1 MIYVTSFFSKRDRK
15 GFHLIPDNWDD
26 YNYST
31 LFNVEYIDDDY
42 QTHKIGLVKIG
53 FKGQVEERTEP
64 KLDLAFEELPEGF
77 FSVGQSVKYY
87 SRIKKLDDN
96 DLRMD
101 FLNGIKDVA
110 YNPDIYEL
118 YKDEEV
124 FKFSLM
130 RDINKYNLENQ
141 FRRIAHGGA
150 ILTDYQFTYAIDK
163 ENLPK
168 AIFDFEVIPEKLPPT
183 NLHTIIGTNGAG
195 KTTALKGII
204 NEYFDG
210 DLKGNFAN
218 LVFISFSVFDKNP
231 KYEADNT
238 EQKYYYVGVK
248 TNKSESKSYEE
259 LRTEFYNSIYNILF
273 KKRHYYLHR
282 MFEILDYSD
291 FNFKNLKLLRI
302 LEGYIETE
310 KNDNDIKIYSAMIAS
325 KFSDLS
331 SGHQIILLSISKIV
345 ELLVEQTL
353 VLIDEPETHLHPPL
367 LSAYIRG
374 LSEILIAE
382 NGVAILATH
391 SPVVLQEVP
400 KSCVSIIRKYGEKVK
415 IERPRIETFGENT
428 GILTE
433 EVFGLEVKNSGFHRL
448 LKEAVEAYQD
458 YNEIL
463 KAFNNEL
470 SIEAKSIVRTYINEL
485 EDGLENV

>member
-1 MIYVTSFFSKRDRK
+1 MIYVTSFFSKRNKK

-31 LFNVEYIDDDY
+31 LFHVEYIDDDK
-42 QTHKIGLVKIG
+42 THKIGPVKIG
-53 FKGQVEERTEP
+53 FKGQGGGRT
-64 KLDLAFEELPEGF
+64 KLDSAFEELPEGY
-77 FSVGQSVKYY
+77 FSVGQNLTYY
-87 SRIKKLDDN
+87 SRIKKLNDD
-96 DLRMD
+96 DLRID

-110 YNPDIYEL
+110 YNRDIYEL
-118 YKDEEV
+118 YKDEDV
-124 FKFSLM
+124 FKTSLM
-130 RDINKYNLENQ
+130 RDINNYNLENQ
-141 FRRIAHGGA
+141 FRRIALGGA
-150 ILTDYQFTYAIDK
+150 ILTDYKFTYPIDK

-168 AIFDFEVIPEKLPPT
+168 AIFDFEVIPYKQPPT

-195 KTTALKGII
+195 KTTALNGII

-210 DLKGNFAN
+210 DLKDSFAN
-218 LVFISFSVFDKNP
+218 LIFISFSVFDKNP
-231 KYEADNT
+231 KYEVDNT

-248 TNKSESKSYEE
+248 TNKSKSKSDGE
-259 LRTEFYNSIYNILF
+259 LRAEFYNSIYNILF
-273 KKRHYYLHR
+273 KKRHYYLQR

-291 FNFKNLKLLRI
+291 FNFRNLKLLRI
-302 LEGYIETE
+302 LEEYIKSE
-310 KNDNDIKIYSAMIAS
+310 KNDSNIISFSEMIAS

-367 LSAYIRG
+367 LAAYIRG
-374 LSEILIAE
+374 LSEILTAE

-391 SPVVLQEVP
+391 SPVVLQEIP

-448 LKEAVEAYQD
+448 LKEAVEEYQD
-458 YNEIL
+458 YHKVLEV
-463 KAFNNEL
+463 FNNEL
-470 SIEAKSIVRTYINEL
+470 SIDAKSIVRTYINEL

>member
-1 MIYVTSFFSKRDRK
+1 MIYVTSFFSKRDK
-15 GFHLIPDNWDD
+15 EGFHLIPDNWND
-26 YNYST
+26 YAYYT
-31 LFNVEYIDDDY
+31 LFNLVYVDKDY
-42 QTHKIGLVKIG
+42 KEHKIGLVKIG
-53 FKGQVEERTEP
+53 FQGQGEERTDL
-64 KLDLAFEELPEGF
+64 KLDPAFNKLPEGF
-77 FSVGQSVKYY
+77 FSVGQSVQYY
-87 SRIKKLDDN
+87 SRLKNLGD

-101 FLNGIKDVA
+101 FLKGIKDVS
-110 YNPDIYEL
+110 YNSDIYEL
-118 YKDEEV
+118 YKEEDV
-124 FKFSLM
+124 FKISLM
-130 RDINKYNLENQ
+130 RDINNYNLENQ
-141 FRRIAHGGA
+141 FRRIARGGA
-150 ILTDYQFTYAIDK
+150 ILTDYQFKYAIDK
-163 ENLPK
+163 EIMPK
-168 AIFDFEVIPEKLPPT
+168 AIFDFEVIPDKLPPT
-183 NLHTIIGTNGAG
+183 NLHTIIGTNGVG

-210 DLKGNFAN
+210 DLKDKFAN
-218 LVFISFSVFDKNP
+218 LVFVSFSVFDKNP
-231 KYEADNT
+231 KYEVSDT
-238 EQKYYYVGVK
+238 EQEYYYVGVK
-248 TNKSESKSYEE
+248 TNKSESKSYED
-259 LRTEFYNSIYNILF
+259 LRIEFHHSIHSIFL

-282 MFEILDYSD
+282 MFEILDYAD
-291 FNFKNLKLLRI
+291 FNFKNLKLLKI
-302 LEGYIETE
+302 LEEYFDTE
-310 KNDNDIKIYSAMIAS
+310 KNDKNIQQYSDMIAS
-325 KFSDLS
+325 KFSNLS

-374 LSEILIAE
+374 LSEILFAE

-448 LKEAVEAYQD
+448 LKESVDKYQD
-458 YNEIL
+458 YDEVL
-463 KAFNNEL
+463 KDFHYEL

-485 EDGLENV
+485 EDGL

>member
-1 MIYVTSFFSKRDRK
+1 MIYITSYFSPRDKK

-26 YNYST
+26 FNYST
-31 LFNVEYIDDDY
+31 LFNVEYIDDNF

-53 FKGQVEERTEP
+53 FKGQIQERTEP

-77 FSVGQSVKYY
+77 FSVGQNGKYY
-87 SRIKKLDDN
+87 SQIRNLDDD

-101 FLNGIKDVA
+101 FLHGMKDVA
-110 YNPDIYEL
+110 YSDEIYEL

-150 ILTDYQFTYAIDK
+150 ILTDYQFTYFMDK
-163 ENLPK
+163 ENMPK
-168 AIFDFEVIPEKLPPT
+168 AMLDFEVIPEKLPPT

-210 DLKGNFAN
+210 ELKDNFAN

-231 KYEADNT
+231 KYEVDNT

-248 TNKSESKSYEE
+248 TNKSDSKSYEE
-259 LRTEFYNSIYNILF
+259 LSREFYNSIYSILL
-273 KKRHYYLHR
+273 KKRHYHLQG
-282 MFEILDYSD
+282 MFKILDYSD
-291 FNFKNLKLLRI
+291 FNFKNLKLLTI
-302 LEGYIETE
+302 LEEYIRTE
-310 KNDNDIKIYSAMIAS
+310 RNEDNIKRCSKMIAS

-374 LSEILIAE
+374 LSEILTAE

-400 KSCVSIIRKYGEKVK
+400 KSCVSIIRKYGENVK

-448 LKEAVEAYQD
+448 LKEEVEKHQD
-458 YNEIL
+458 YHEVL
-463 KAFNNEL
+463 KVFNNEL

-485 EDGLENV
+485 EDDPKNV

>member
-1 MIYVTSFFSKRDRK
+1 MIYISSFFSKRDRK
-15 GFHLIPDNWDD
+15 GFHLIPDKWND

-31 LFNVEYIDDDY
+31 LFNVEYIDTDY
-42 QTHKIGLVKIG
+42 KTHKIGLVKIG
-53 FKGQVEERTEP
+53 FKGQAEERTEP
-64 KLDLAFEELPEGF
+64 KLDLTFEELPEGF
-77 FSVGQSVKYY
+77 FSVGQSVEYY
-87 SRIKKLDDN
+87 KKIKKLDDD

-101 FLNGIKDVA
+101 FLNGMKDVA

-118 YKDEEV
+118 YKDEDV

-150 ILTDYQFTYAIDK
+150 NLTDYQFTYSIDK
-163 ENLPK
+163 ENMPK
-168 AIFDFEVIPEKLPPT
+168 AILDFKVIPNKLPPT

-204 NEYFDG
+204 NEYFG
-210 DLKGNFAN
+210 GNLKDKFAN
-218 LVFISFSVFDKNP
+218 LIFISFSVFDKNP
-231 KYEADNT
+231 RYEMENT
-238 EQKYYYVGVK
+238 EQKYCYVGVK
-248 TNKSESKSYEE
+248 TNKSDLKSYEE
-259 LRTEFYNSIYNILF
+259 LRVGFCKSIYNILV
-273 KKRHYYLHR
+273 KKRHYYLQS
-282 MFEILDYSD
+282 MFEILDYAD
-291 FNFKNLKLLRI
+291 FNFKNLNLRRI
-302 LEGYIETE
+302 LEEYINTE
-310 KNDNDIKIYSAMIAS
+310 RNEDNIKRYSEMIAN
-325 KFSDLS
+325 KFSNLS

-374 LSEILIAE
+374 ISEILTAE

-400 KSCVSIIRKYGEKVK
+400 KSCVSIIRKYGTKLKV
-415 IERPRIETFGENT
+415 ERPRIETFGENT

-448 LKEAVEAYQD
+448 LKEAVEKYQD
-458 YNEIL
+458 YHEVL
-463 KAFNNEL
+463 QAFNNEL
-470 SIEAKSIVRTYINEL
+470 SIEAKSIVRTYINQL
-485 EDGLENV
+485 EDDPENV